1 MNNNVAANSQE
12 TSHILYSRGY
22 VFDDFDYL
30 ESLEKISEATK
41 QSQLKVQEKI
51 ICCRTRRLT
60 SSKNLNKI
68 IALEKKFKSLGLDV
82 YIKVH

>member
-1 MNNNVAANSQE
+1 MNNNIVSNSTE

-30 ESLEKISEATK
+30 ESLKKISEAT
-41 QSQLKVQEKI
+41 QQTEIEVQEKI
-51 ICCRTRRLT
+51 ICCRKKRLT
-60 SSKNLNKI
+60 SSTDLKKL

-82 YIKVH
+82 YIQLH